1 MISIG
6 LTGGIGSG
14 KSEAAR
20 VLRGL
25 GAVVIDTAKLG
36 HEAYRRGAPCF
47 DEVVREFGQ
56 GITGPDGEIDRKQL
70 GAIVFAEP
78 ARRKRLEEIVWPR
91 IAEALGEKLAEA
103 RRDRAEVAVIDSA
116 MLLEA
121 GWDAFTDEV
130 WMVEAP
136 EDQVVARVVRRSGL
150 TEEQVRQ
157 RIAAQ
162 MPNTE
167 RRARAKLIIWN
178 DSDLATLGQR
188 VTAAWRAKV
197 EKSKRG

>member
-20 VLRGL
+20 ALHGL

-36 HEAYRRGAPCF
+36 HEAYRKGTPCF

-56 GITGPDGEIDRKQL
+56 GVTGPGGEIDRKKL
-70 GAIVFAEP
+70 GAIVFADP

-91 IAEALGEKLAEA
+91 IAEALREKLAEA
-103 RRDRAEVAVIDSA
+103 RRGRAELAVIDSA

-121 GWDAFTDEV
+121 GWDAFADEV

-136 EDQVVARVVRRSGL
+136 EDQVVARVVRRNGL

-157 RIAAQ
+157 RMAAQ

-188 VTAAWRAKV
+188 VAAAWRAKV

>member
-25 GAVVIDTAKLG
+25 GAVVIDTAELG
-36 HEAYRRGAPCF
+36 HEAYRKGTKCF
-47 DEVVREFGQ
+47 GEVVMEFGQ
-56 GITGPDGEIDRKQL
+56 GITGPDGEIDRKKL
-70 GAIVFAEP
+70 GSIVFADP
-78 ARRKRLEEIVWPR
+78 AKLKRLEEIVWPR
-91 IAEALGEKLAEA
+91 IAEALGDRLAGA
-103 RRDRAEVAVIDSA
+103 RRDHTVMAVIDSA

-121 GWDAFTDEV
+121 GWDTHADEV

-136 EDQVVARVVRRSGL
+136 DDQIAARVTRRSGL
-150 TEEQVRQ
+150 TEEQVR
-157 RIAAQ
+157 RRMAAQ

-167 RRARAKLIIWN
+167 RRTRAKLIILN

-197 EKSKRG
+197 EKSKRV

>member
-25 GAVVIDTAKLG
+25 GAVVIDTANLG
-36 HEAYRRGAPCF
+36 HEAYRKGAPCF
-47 DEVVREFGQ
+47 DQVVREFGR
-56 GITGPDGEIDRKQL
+56 GITGPDGEIDRKKL
-70 GAIVFAEP
+70 GAIVFASP
-78 ARRKRLEEIVWPR
+78 AKLKRLEEIVWPR
-91 IAEALGEKLAEA
+91 IAEALRGKLEEA
-103 RRDRAEVAVIDSA
+103 RRGRAELAVIDSA

-121 GWDAFTDEV
+121 GWDAYADEV
-130 WMVEAP
+130 WVVAAP
-136 EDQVVARVVRRSGL
+136 EDQVVARVVKRDGL
-150 TEEQVRQ
+150 TEGQVRQ

-167 RRARAKLIIWN
+167 RRARAKLIISN